1 MDPVLP
7 GQTSLGGY
15 ALGPSFGTLIGIGL
29 WRVIIPV
36 LAVVLTIS
44 SAAYAH
50 RPIIAG
56 SRAPDPESAPRIS
69 DPSVSRVLY
78 FELTDQSP
86 VQWFVIENDRPWEIP
101 VLLGVPVGKDVGVS
115 NPVLTLFGEGL
126 GRRSRHS
133 SDDRTTAGGEHGLA
147 HALSDWGS
155 KRFLRTHHG
164 DGVADPRRHAAS
176 SSRDRHVFWRR
187 HRRRRRWGQ
196 GVGRHRPTGRVYMAG
211 CRAPTGLDP

>member
-86 VQWFVIENDRPWEIP
+86 VQWLDRKSTR
-101 VLLGVPVGKDVGVS
+101 L
-115 NPVLTLFGEGL
+115 N
-126 GRRSRHS
+126 S
-133 SDDRTTAGGEHGLA
+133 S
-147 HALSDWGS
+147 
-155 KRFLRTHHG
+155 
-164 DGVADPRRHAAS
+164 
-176 SSRDRHVFWRR
+176 HVKISYAVF
-187 HRRRRRWGQ
+187 
-196 GVGRHRPTGRVYMAG
+196 
-211 CRAPTGLDP
+211 CLKKKK